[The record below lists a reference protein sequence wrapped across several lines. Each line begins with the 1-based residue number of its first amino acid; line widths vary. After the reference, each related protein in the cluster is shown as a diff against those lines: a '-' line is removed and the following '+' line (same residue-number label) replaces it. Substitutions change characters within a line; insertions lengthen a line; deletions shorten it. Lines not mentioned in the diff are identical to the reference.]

1 MRHFNEKS
9 PDLGNLSIP
18 ILNAGNGRLNVRSV
32 KIFADGALRS
42 GGAALCAPYFDN
54 PEEKGFMRIEEQL
67 LHEVIIQYL
76 RDGWQV
82 NVHAIG
88 DCANKAVLDAFED
101 ALQYVNVSALRPRLE
116 HAQMLTPEDVMR
128 IGRLG
133 VIASVQPAHTTSDMW
148 YAEERLGPER
158 VKGLY
163 AFRSLHDNGGILAFG
178 SDFPVEDMNPLSG
191 FYAAITRLSQDGT
204 SPKGSVGWFPEQ
216 RLTREQALRGMTINA
231 AYASFAEERLGS
243 IVPGKLADFVVL
255 SQDIMRIPVYQILKT
270 KVQATIIDGRPV
282 YGYI

>member
-1 MRHFNEKS
+1 
-9 PDLGNLSIP
+9 
-18 ILNAGNGRLNVRSV
+18 
-32 KIFADGALRS
+32 
-42 GGAALCAPYFDN
+42 
-54 PEEKGFMRIEEQL
+54 MRIEEQL

-133 VIASVQPAHTTSDMW
+133 VIASVQPAHATSDMW

-270 KVQATIIDGRPV
+270 KVRATIIDGRPV